1 MTADTPPDWAYKAL
15 RGAGFFIIQFIRDWE
30 CARTARACKRI
41 PDQRCVPT
49 AGTWSGLTLPRRG
62 GNLSPIIMRIV
73 LLGAPGSGKGTQA
86 QRLVELQ
93 RIPQISTG
101 DLLRAAVANGT
112 SYGLQAKAAMNA
124 GQLVADD
131 IVVGIIRER
140 LAEPDAA
147 AGFILDGFPRN
158 IAQAETLSS
167 MLSEIGQPLDAVV
180 QFEVD
185 YALLSRRISGRRTC
199 ADCGRVF
206 NIHTAPPGTEPH
218 CTRCNDHP
226 RLVQRPDD
234 NESTVARRLEVY
246 DQQTRPLVDYY
257 SSRGLLRTI
266 NADAPVDTV
275 TSELLSVLGSLVPQ
289 PVATPRAAPVKVP
302 AKVSPVAAAPAA
314 AAASAATAVAAAKP
328 KSKAKAKAKAKPKAK
343 TKAKAKSKTKRKPKT
358 KVKARAK
365 SSVKAKAK
373 AKVKAAAKKAPK
385 RKTKKKSNSRP
396 AALRKK
402 RKQPQAKAKKRR
414 GVRRR

>member
-1 MTADTPPDWAYKAL
+1 
-15 RGAGFFIIQFIRDWE
+15 
-30 CARTARACKRI
+30 
-41 PDQRCVPT
+41 
-49 AGTWSGLTLPRRG
+49 
-62 GNLSPIIMRIV
+62 MRIV

-112 SYGLQAKAAMNA
+112 TYGLQAKAAMNA
-124 GQLVADD
+124 GQLVADE

-167 MLSEIGQPLDAVV
+167 MLGDIGQPLDAVV
-180 QFEVD
+180 QFDVD

-246 DQQTRPLVDYY
+246 DAQTRPLVEYY

-275 TSELLSVLGSLVPQ
+275 TSELLAVLGSLVPQ
-289 PVATPRAAPVKVP
+289 PVGTPSAAPSKAAAPTPVAP
-302 AKVSPVAAAPAA
+302 APAPAPVAA
-314 AAASAATAVAAAKP
+314 SKP
-328 KSKAKAKAKAKPKAK
+328 SSKP
-343 TKAKAKSKTKRKPKT
+343 
-358 KVKARAK
+358 
-365 SSVKAKAK
+365 KAKAK
-373 AKVKAAAKKAPK
+373 AKVKAKSKSKSKSKAKAKPQPKVKAKAKAKAKTKAKSKTRAAAKTMPI
-385 RKTKKKSNSRP
+385 RKSKKKSKGNSKTKRGAARKP
-396 AALRKK
+396 AK
-402 RKQPQAKAKKRR
+402 RTQSKAKKRR
-414 GVRRR
+414 TVRRR